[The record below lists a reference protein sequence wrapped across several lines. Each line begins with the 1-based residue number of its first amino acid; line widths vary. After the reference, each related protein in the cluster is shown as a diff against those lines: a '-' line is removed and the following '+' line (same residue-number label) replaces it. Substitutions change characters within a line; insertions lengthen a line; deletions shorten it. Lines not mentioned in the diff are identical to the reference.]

1 MKIFVRLEEWLLA
14 ILMIVICGVT
24 MANVLSRYFLNV
36 SLSMTEEL
44 TTNLFAYAIFIGA
57 SLLAREKGHLGFSLL
72 TDYLPPKLQIIIAIL
87 IGCLTTVFFAVLFW
101 FGLEMVMQQY
111 EYQQKTPALGLDEWI
126 MGLAVPLGSFLCV
139 LRFWEGCILE
149 IKTIRGRMKS

>member
-1 MKIFVRLEEWLLA
+1 
-14 ILMIVICGVT
+14 
-24 MANVLSRYFLNV
+24 
-36 SLSMTEEL
+36 MTEEL

-126 MGLAVPLGSFLCV
+126 MGLSVPLGSFLCV